1 MKDRPSKTRPVI
13 AIALILLLG
22 ASATATV
29 WWMNGGG
36 EPKLADTQPDPGS
49 FGRFGGAGNE
59 RARRNAME
67 QGVNRLPA
75 RTFVVMIDESRLDVR
90 RENNRWEIRF
100 TPSAPLMTVETR
112 RTLQRRQA
120 IINEPNIAK
129 QLSVSED
136 QVQQLN
142 KLEPAPPTIS
152 EADEDAIAKLIEQ
165 LETTTNDTD
174 QSRKLESDLMEIA
187 RRIAS
192 SDFEPI
198 RQSHINRAEQV
209 QKILTPEQL
218 SAPIARQN

>member
-1 MKDRPSKTRPVI
+1 
-13 AIALILLLG
+13 
-22 ASATATV
+22 
-29 WWMNGGG
+29 
-36 EPKLADTQPDPGS
+36 
-49 FGRFGGAGNE
+49 
-59 RARRNAME
+59 
-67 QGVNRLPA
+67 
-75 RTFVVMIDESRLDVR
+75 
-90 RENNRWEIRF
+90 
-100 TPSAPLMTVETR
+100 MTVETR